1 MTRTTS
7 SAAISRRELV
17 AVPLLAGLI
26 STVGTV
32 GGFGGLGG
40 LGPREAAAATTTATR
55 KLRLRLPEP
64 TGRYALGSTRLEMVD
79 HDRSDPWHDTAARRA
94 LMVSVFY
101 PARGRL
107 SGPYAESPYLL
118 PGEAATFDDT
128 AANLLF
134 LGLPEGAIDW
144 AAVRTHVRAD
154 APVAAGRH
162 PVVLYSPGLGEPR
175 TFATGIVA
183 ELASRGYVVVT
194 IDHTYE
200 SPAVEF
206 PDGTVAR
213 MLPPAPDPRTWV
225 HTMMGIRVADVRF
238 VLDQLA
244 VLATLADLADTEA
257 RRPAVAGRVP
267 HGLAGAL
274 DLDRVG
280 MFGKSAGGSAALLS
294 MAADR
299 RIRAGINFDG
309 NLGLNP
315 MDPAGDLPAA
325 VTDGVDRPFLLLA
338 SDTPENDTVPSW
350 EAFMGNRRGWKRWLT
365 LVGSRHHSYS
375 DAESLVSQAAG
386 PLRLPSETVVDDI
399 GTIPPHRAIAVE
411 NAYVAAF
418 FDHWLKDRPT
428 RLFDRPSPRYPEM
441 SLEH

>member
-17 AVPLLAGLI
+17 AVPMLAGLI

-32 GGFGGLGG
+32 AGFGGP
-40 LGPREAAAATTTATR
+40 GPREAAAATTTATR

-64 TGRYALGSTRLEMVD
+64 TGRYAVGSTRLEMVD
-79 HDRSDPWHDTAARRA
+79 QDRSDPWHDTDARRA

-101 PARGRL
+101 PTRGRL
-107 SGPYAESPYLL
+107 PGPYAESPYLL

-194 IDHTYE
+194 IDHTFE

-244 VLATLADLADTEA
+244 ALAHHEV
-257 RRPAVAGRVP
+257 RPLAVAGRVP
-267 HGLAGAL
+267 RGLAEAL

-299 RIRAGINFDG
+299 RIWAGINFDG

-315 MDPAGDLPAA
+315 MDPVGDLPAA

-365 LVGSRHHSYS
+365 LLGSRHHSYS
-375 DAESLVSQAAG
+375 DAESFVSQAAG
-386 PLRLPSETVVDDI
+386 PLRLPSATVVDDI

-411 NAYVAAF
+411 NAYVAVF

-428 RLFDRPSPRYPEM
+428 RLFDHPSPRYPEM

>member
-1 MTRTTS
+1 M
-7 SAAISRRELV
+7 IGRRELL
-17 AVPLLAGLI
+17 AVPLLAGLAA
-26 STVGTV
+26 TV
-32 GGFGGLGG
+32 GGVAGH
-40 LGPREAAAATTTATR
+40 GPRVQTASAATTTGTR

-64 TGRYALGSTRLEMVD
+64 TGRYAVGATRLEWVD
-79 HDRSDPWHDTAARRA
+79 PDRSDPWHDTDARRA

-107 SGPYAESPYLL
+107 SGRYAESPYLL

-134 LGLPEGAIDW
+134 LGLPPDAIDW
-144 AAVRTHVRAD
+144 GAVRTHVRAD
-154 APVAAGRH
+154 APVAAGRY

-175 TFATGIVA
+175 TFATGMVA

-225 HTMMGIRVADVRF
+225 HTIMAIRVADVRF

-244 VLATLADLADTEA
+244 ALARPDA
-257 RRPAVAGRVP
+257 RRAAVTGRIP

-280 MFGKSAGGSAALLS
+280 MFGKSAGGLAALLS

-299 RIRAGINFDG
+299 RVRAGINFDG

-315 MDPAGDLPAA
+315 MDPAGDLPPA
-325 VTDGVDRPFLLLA
+325 VTDGVGRPFLLLA
-338 SDTPENDTVPSW
+338 SDTTENDTTPSW
-350 EAFMGNRRGWKRWLT
+350 EAFMGNGRGWKRWLT
-365 LVGSRHHSYS
+365 LLGSRHHSYS

-386 PLRLPSETVVDDI
+386 PLRLPAETVVADI
-399 GTIPPHRAIAVE
+399 GTIPPHRAVLVE

-418 FDHWLKDRPT
+418 FDHWLKGRPT
-428 RLFDRPSPRYPEM
+428 ELFDRPSPRYPEM
-441 SLEH
+441 SFD